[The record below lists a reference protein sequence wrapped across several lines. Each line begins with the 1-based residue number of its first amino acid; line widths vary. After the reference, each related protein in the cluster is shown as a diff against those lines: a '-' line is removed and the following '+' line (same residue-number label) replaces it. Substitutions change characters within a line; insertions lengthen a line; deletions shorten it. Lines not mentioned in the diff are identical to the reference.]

1 MKTEKT
7 GPNQNRDAAK
17 HPEKLKSQQ
26 AVAEK
31 SAGNTASVKARVE
44 SPNMP
49 DKQALHR
56 LHNPNSSGRK

>member
-1 MKTEKT
+1 MKTVKT
-7 GPNQNRDAAK
+7 GHNGNQDAAR

-31 SAGNTASVKARVE
+31 SADNTASVKARVE
-44 SPNMP
+44 SPTMP

>member
-1 MKTEKT
+1 MKISKT
-7 GPNQNRDAAK
+7 GSNQNRDAAR
-17 HPEKLKSQQ
+17 HPDKLKSQQ

-31 SAGNTASVKARVE
+31 SADNTASVKARVE

-56 LHNPNSSGRK
+56 IHNPNSSGRK

>member
-1 MKTEKT
+1 MKITQP
-7 GPNQNRDAAK
+7 GSSQNRDAAK

-31 SAGNTASVKARVE
+31 SADNTASVKARVD